1 MSTQNAIVVEN
12 IGRTYTSSKG
22 VFKRTHNTI
31 TALNDVSLSVPHG
44 ELFGLLGPNGA
55 GKTTLTKILTTILLP
70 TSGRA
75 EVLGLDVA
83 KDFAKLRPRI
93 GIIFGGERGLYWRL
107 SGQENME
114 YFASLYKVPPAV
126 AKERIPQLLKRVG
139 LSGRENERVEGYSR
153 GMKQRLHIARGLIH
167 DPDILFLDEPTI
179 GLDPVAA
186 RDLRLVI
193 RELQAAGKTIFLT
206 SHYMFEMD
214 ELCDRVAVLKKG
226 KILQIATPKAMKD
239 IVADLEVVE
248 VECYGAS
255 AEMVNALRAH
265 DAVSTVN
272 IKTRDQTQLLEIQAR
287 DGASHVQDFLAC
299 LGDIRVKKV
308 TNRQPTLED
317 AYIKMMEADA

>member
-1 MSTQNAIVVEN
+1 MSTQPAIVVEN

-22 VFKRTHNTI
+22 VFKRTHKTI
-31 TALNDVSLSVPHG
+31 TALDDVSLRVPHG

-114 YFASLYKVPPAV
+114 YFASLYKVPPAI
-126 AKERIPQLLKRVG
+126 AKERIPQLLERVG
-139 LSGRENERVEGYSR
+139 LAGREGERVEGYSR

-186 RDLRLVI
+186 RDLRIVI

-255 AEMVNALRAH
+255 QDMITALRAH

-317 AYIKMMEADA
+317 AYIKMMESDL